1 MKLSQPVEDLPMVNK
16 VYAQRLSKINIH
28 TVEDLVFYFPVR
40 YDDFSTLK
48 NIEDLR
54 PDDSVTI
61 RGAVEKITMNT
72 AWRNGRRL
80 IIVDARIRDKTGT
93 VRAVWFNQFYI
104 KTALEKARKENQEIY
119 VAGNITDKFGLHFS
133 SPTIESTRA
142 NPIHTNGLIPVY
154 QQTKGVTSRWLR
166 YAIHHAL
173 SQITV
178 REFLPKE
185 FFEEQWFV
193 KNSTALSHIHF
204 PQTLE
209 QAQKARTRFN
219 FEKLFIISLAN
230 LQYKSERHH
239 TATTAIPTDKRA
251 TQEFINSLSFSLTD
265 SQTNAIQE
273 ILRDISN
280 PTPMNRLL
288 EGDVG
293 SGKTVVALAVAFNVI
308 KAGRKVA
315 FMVPTEILAT
325 QHHKTITQ
333 FFSNF
338 DIQVSLLTKSSK
350 ENYAQADIVIGTH
363 ALIQKNVVLQ
373 DIGLVVIDE
382 QHRFG
387 VSQRASL
394 LHANQTTPHLLSMTA
409 TPIPRTLALTMYGDL
424 DISFLK
430 TLPTGRKPIQ
440 TYLVRTLQNTNAH
453 NTIQTELQN
462 KRQVFVIFPLI
473 EESEKLQLKAA
484 EKEYE
489 ILSKTMFEN
498 YSVGLLHGRMK
509 QAEKDAIM
517 ERVVENDI
525 QVLVSTSIVEVG
537 VDVPNATVMI
547 IEEAHRFG
555 LAQLHQFRGRVGRS
569 TLQSYCFL
577 VSQTNNDRLD
587 AFVKTQDG
595 FSLAKKDLQLRG
607 GGQLY
612 GTQQSGLDPH
622 TIDLIQNPD
631 LVELAH
637 AKAQQLLPSITTN
650 KTLNKKV
657 QEQKALMH
665 PE

>member
-1 MKLSQPVEDLPMVNK
+1 MKLSQPIEDLPMVNK
-16 VYAQRLSKINIH
+16 VYAQRLNKLDIH
-28 TVEDLVFYFPVR
+28 TVEDLLFHFPVR

-48 NIEDLR
+48 NIKDLR
-54 PDDSVTI
+54 QDDEVTI
-61 RGAVEKITMNT
+61 RGVVEKTTINT
-72 AWRNGRRL
+72 VWRNGRRL
-80 IIVDARIRDKTGT
+80 TIVDARIQDKTGT

-104 KTALEKARKENQEIY
+104 KVALEKARKEAKEIY
-119 VAGNITDKFGLHFS
+119 VAGKVLDKFGLHFS
-133 SPTIESTRA
+133 SPTIELARN

-154 QQTKGVTSRWLR
+154 QQTRGVTSRWLR

-173 SQITV
+173 SQVAV
-178 REFLPKE
+178 REFLPKD
-185 FFEEQWFV
+185 FFDEQWFV

-230 LQYKSERHH
+230 LQYKNERQHDK
-239 TATTAIPTDKRA
+239 TTPIATNKQAV
-251 TQEFINSLSFSLTD
+251 QEFIDSLSFSLTD

-273 ILRDISN
+273 ILNDIN
-280 PTPMNRLL
+280 EPAPMNRLL

-315 FMVPTEILAT
+315 FMVPTEILAN
-325 QHHKTITQ
+325 QHYKTITQ
-333 FFSNF
+333 LFSNF
-338 DIQVSLLTKSSK
+338 DITVSLLTKNAK
-350 ENYAQADIVIGTH
+350 EDYSQSDIVIGTH

-394 LHANQTTPHLLSMTA
+394 LHSNQATPHLLSMTA
-409 TPIPRTLALTMYGDL
+409 TPIPRTLALTLYGDL

-430 TLPTGRKPIQ
+430 TLPHGRKPIQ
-440 TYLVRTLQNTNAH
+440 TYLVRDLKDTNAH

-462 KRQVFVIFPLI
+462 GRQVFVIFPLI

-484 EKEYE
+484 QKQYE

-509 QAEKDAIM
+509 QADKDAVM
-517 ERVVENDI
+517 QQVVDKSI

-569 TLQSYCFL
+569 SLQSYCFL
-577 VSQTNNDRLD
+577 VSQTNNDRLE
-587 AFVKTQDG
+587 AFVRTQDG

-607 GGQLY
+607 SGQLY
-612 GTQQSGLDPH
+612 GTQQSGIDPQ

-637 AKAQQLLPSITTN
+637 QKAQQLFLFVADN

-657 QEQKALMH
+657 QQQKALMH